1 MKKIIYYALI
11 AVISC
16 VFLVSVYFIGDY
28 YLESLSS
35 QSSYDS
41 LANLVEQGKTDI
53 PKETIL
59 YVPPEVD
66 EGIVPTEVP
75 QGPTDPTSTM
85 EDLNEPSVIL
95 PEYSGIYLLN
105 SDLVGWINIPDTQIN
120 YPVMQSPDR
129 RDYYLTRDFDGK
141 DNKNGCIYVREQC
154 NVFRPSDNLTI
165 YGHNM
170 RNGNMFHDLHKFRDK
185 SFWDGHRY
193 FTFDTI
199 LEHHTYEILA
209 VFTTTASVGRGFAYH
224 LFVNA
229 TTEEE
234 FDRYV
239 AKCKELSLYDTGV
252 TAAYGDK
259 LISLSTCEYSQVNGR
274 LVVVAKRVN

>member
-11 AVISC
+11 AVFSC

>member
-1 MKKIIYYALI
+1 MKKIIYYGLI
-11 AVISC
+11 GVFAC
-16 VFLVSVYFIGDY
+16 VFLISVYFIGDY

-35 QSSYDS
+35 QSGYDT
-41 LANLVEQGKTDI
+41 LADLVEQGKNDI
-53 PKETIL
+53 PQETIL
-59 YVPPEVD
+59 YVPPVVD
-66 EGIVPTEVP
+66 EGIVVP
-75 QGPTDPTSTM
+75 EDPTDPTSSM
-85 EDLNEPSVIL
+85 EDLNEPTAIL

-105 SDLVGWINIPDTQIN
+105 TDLVGWISIPDTQVN

-129 RDYYLTRDFDGK
+129 PDYYLTRDFDGK

-185 SFWDGHRY
+185 SFWEGHKY

-199 LEHHTYEILA
+199 LEHHTYEIVA

-229 TTEEE
+229 ATEEE
-234 FDRYV
+234 FDQYV
-239 AKCKELSLYDTGV
+239 ARCKQLALYDTGV
-252 TAAYGDK
+252 TAEYGDK

-274 LVVVAKRVN
+274 LVLVAKRIN

>member
-11 AVISC
+11 GIFAC

-41 LANLVEQGKTDI
+41 LANLVEQGKTEV

-59 YVPPEVD
+59 YVPPVVD
-66 EGIVPTEVP
+66 EGIVVP
-75 QGPTDPTSTM
+75 EGPTDPTSTM

-105 SDLVGWINIPDTQIN
+105 SDLVGWITIPDTQVN

-185 SFWDGHRY
+185 SFWEGHRY

-229 TTEEE
+229 TNEEE
-234 FDRYV
+234 FDKYV

-252 TAAYGDK
+252 TAEYGDK

-274 LVVVAKRVN
+274 LVVVAKRIN

>member
-1 MKKIIYYALI
+1 MKKIIYYGLI
-11 AVISC
+11 GVFAC
-16 VFLVSVYFIGDY
+16 VFLISVYFIGDY

-35 QSSYDS
+35 QSGYDT
-41 LANLVEQGKTDI
+41 LADLVEQGKNDM
-53 PKETIL
+53 PQETIL
-59 YVPPEVD
+59 YVPPVVD
-66 EGIVPTEVP
+66 EGIVVP
-75 QGPTDPTSTM
+75 EDPTDPTSSM
-85 EDLNEPSVIL
+85 EDLNEPTAIL

-105 SDLVGWINIPDTQIN
+105 TDLVGWISIPDTRVN

-129 RDYYLTRDFDGK
+129 PDFYLTRDFDGK

-185 SFWDGHRY
+185 SFWEGHRY
-193 FTFDTI
+193 LTFDTI
-199 LEHHTYEILA
+199 LEHHTYEIVA

-229 TTEEE
+229 ATEEE
-234 FDRYV
+234 FDQYV
-239 AKCKELSLYDTGV
+239 ARCKQLALYDTGV
-252 TAAYGDK
+252 TAEYGDK

-274 LVVVAKRVN
+274 LVLVAKRIN

>member
-1 MKKIIYYALI
+1 MKKIIYYGLI
-11 AVISC
+11 GVFACI
-16 VFLVSVYFIGDY
+16 FLVSVYFIGDY

-35 QSSYDS
+35 QSSYDT
-41 LANLVEQGKTDI
+41 LADLVEQGKNDI
-53 PKETIL
+53 PQETIL
-59 YVPPEVD
+59 YVPPVVD
-66 EGIVPTEVP
+66 EGVMVPED
-75 QGPTDPTSTM
+75 PTDPTASV
-85 EDLNEPSVIL
+85 EDLNEPTVIL

-105 SDLVGWINIPDTQIN
+105 TDLVGWISIPDTRVN

-129 RDYYLTRDFDGK
+129 PDYYLTRDFDGK

-185 SFWDGHRY
+185 SFWEGHKY
-193 FTFDTI
+193 LTFDTI
-199 LEHHTYEILA
+199 LEHHTYEIVA

-229 TTEEE
+229 ATEEE
-234 FDRYV
+234 FDQYV
-239 AKCKELSLYDTGV
+239 AKCKQLALYDTGV
-252 TAAYGDK
+252 TAEYGDK
-259 LISLSTCEYSQVNGR
+259 LITLSTCEYSQVNGR
-274 LVVVAKRVN
+274 LVLVAKRVN

>member
-11 AVISC
+11 ALFSC
-16 VFLVSVYFIGDY
+16 IFLVSVYFIGDY
-28 YLESLSS
+28 YV
-35 QSSYDS
+35 DS
-41 LANLVEQGKTDI
+41 LATQSGYESLAGMVEQGKNDI
-53 PKETIL
+53 PQETIL

-66 EGIVPTEVP
+66 DNYL
-75 QGPTDPTSTM
+75 GPGSSETD
-85 EDLNEPSVIL
+85 LAEPSVIL

-105 SDLVGWINIPDTQIN
+105 SDVVGWISIPDTRVN
-120 YPVMQSPDR
+120 YPVMQSVDR
-129 RDYYLTRDFDGK
+129 PDYYLTRDFDGK